1 MKNKIFRVA
10 VVATLT
16 IAMMLTFVSCSSN
29 SGGVSTPTVTV
40 NPDATAAPVITQ
52 TPVEKTPSPTS
63 TPKVEVSDDFGLK
76 VESVDGTYGT
86 NLEDAYGEEQSPAY
100 FEITWEES
108 LTEAHYELVLE
119 VEIESDSEDYYINIR
134 IPSANADLTYPRYYN
149 GSSYSELTYVSDG
162 DYYEQKYDDIYF
174 TITENTLT
182 IWIDDAGEYELVCEA
197 FVTDMADNFGA
208 WDNEDDPDEFEFYF
222 TSELEIEKEQIT
234 IEIDPAVIAEVE
246 SSLYVL
252 VEGKNGGSETY
263 SKYTTSYD
271 KATDATTVYLPSTYI
286 FGDYEIELSYS
297 MAYVEEGKV
306 GTYSVEI
313 EEEYKYD
320 DKTYDDLDDL
330 NELFDNYEIV
340 GVKDTAIY
348 VISGYDYAEIADVI
362 TSIAEINFTSTDGF
376 FEGSSNIE
384 VQLPLAEKRYAALST
399 AQKAY
404 FDTFAKIT
412 FSNYTTAMKSNVGA
426 FINGGFAEDAT
437 SNDEAIALK
446 EYMEFAREELD
457 DYLILEAF
465 EEFAEDSDLPAY
477 NETFNVLNS
486 KHIAYFNSVDE
497 YFNALDDE
505 SQELIETNRSNWYTA
520 YANAKSDI
528 LNAEIDSVE
537 QLIVGAYQAY
547 LKSISNG
554 TKIVYQDMNTKTA
567 DDETTVVS
575 SWAYIESAEV
585 VSLTNQA
592 LTAYNT
598 LSDEGKDLLEGLGV
612 DSMIYGLTYNRVEV
626 VKFETGTNTAYNALE
641 KLVDMNE
648 MIETMIIISQYVN
661 IDDYSTN
668 AVAYER
674 LTRLV
679 YGVADSET
687 GVTGG
692 MYFPTYSGATD
703 ATDYRY
709 AMQDIINAPER
720 NYDAIIAEY
729 KEWLLYI
736 EAIETYKTTV
746 MIEFVFQ
753 LDSAVSALD
762 KDDYEESVISKAN
775 SSSFVYGLVLAAV
788 NAEEIY
794 IDLSE
799 YGMPGVLTIVSGALD
814 PTNFDSVDILGGT
827 SGVDITPF
835 VDAEGNFLDG
845 KDNFDEIY
853 EAYDEFLDMDDL
865 LDSYIDAIK
874 EKS

>member
-29 SGGVSTPTVTV
+29 STGDITPTVTV

-86 NLEDAYGEEQSPAY
+86 NLEDAYGDEKAPAY

-149 GSSYSELTYVSDG
+149 GSSYSALPYDSDG

-426 FINGGFAEDAT
+426 FLTYAGITEGVDVEST

-446 EYMEFAREELD
+446 EYMEFAREVLD

-486 KHIAYFNSVDE
+486 KHIAYFNAVDE

-505 SQELIETNRSNWYTA
+505 SQELIETNRSKWYTA

-567 DDETTVVS
+567 DGETEVVS

-592 LTAYNT
+592 LAAYEA

-612 DSMIYGLTYNRVEV
+612 DSMIYGLTYNSVKV
-626 VKFETGTNTAYNALE
+626 VKFETDTNTAYNALE

-679 YGVADSET
+679 YGVADIET
-687 GVTGG
+687 GIVGG
-692 MYFPTYSGATD
+692 MYFPTYSG

-775 SSSFVYGLVLAAV
+775 SSSYVYNFILASV
-788 NAEEIY
+788 NMEMVYAY
-794 IDLSE
+794 IDGQVYTS
-799 YGMPGVLTIVSGALD
+799 VSGDFD

-835 VDAEGNFLDG
+835 VDSAGNFLDG

>member
-1 MKNKIFRVA
+1 MKNKVFRVA

-16 IAMMLTFVSCSSN
+16 IALMLTFVSCSAST
-29 SGGVSTPTVTV
+29 SGEITPTVTV
-40 NPDATAAPVITQ
+40 NPSATAAPVITQ

-76 VESVDGTYGT
+76 VESVGGTYGT
-86 NLEDAYGEEQSPAY
+86 DLEDAYGEEQSPAY

-119 VEIESDSEDYYINIR
+119 VEIESDSEDYYFNIT
-134 IPSANADLTYPRYYN
+134 IPSANDSSEVRTFYD
-149 GSSYSELTYVSDG
+149 GSSSIRIIENEDDGYFYPLASDL
-162 DYYEQKYDDIYF
+162 DF

-182 IWIDDAGEYELVCEA
+182 IWLEDAGEYELLCEA

-208 WDNEDDPDEFEFYF
+208 WDNEDDPDEFEFSF
-222 TSELEIEKEQIT
+222 TSDLEIKKEQIT
-234 IEIDPAVIAEVE
+234 IEIDPAVIAEIE
-246 SSLYVL
+246 SSLYVSAD
-252 VEGKNGGSETY
+252 GT
-263 SKYTTSYD
+263 KYTTGYTE
-271 KATDATTVYLPSTYI
+271 ATDTTTVYLPTYFE
-286 FGDYEIELSYS
+286 FGGYKIGLSYS
-297 MAYVEEGKV
+297 MAYVKEGGI
-306 GTYSVEI
+306 GTYAVEI
-313 EEEYKYD
+313 EEEYTYNG
-320 DKTYDDLDDL
+320 KTYDDIDDL
-330 NELFDNYEIV
+330 NDFFDNYEIAS
-340 GVKDTAIY
+340 VKDTAIY
-348 VISGYDYAEIADVI
+348 VISSYDYAEIADVI
-362 TSIAEINFTSTDGF
+362 TSIAEIDFTADGAS
-376 FEGSSNIE
+376 GNIE
-384 VQLPLAEKRYAALST
+384 VQLPLAEARYAALST
-399 AQKAY
+399 QQKAF
-404 FDTFAKIT
+404 FDTFAKVE
-412 FSNYTTAMKSNVGA
+412 FASYDSSNVYQ
-426 FINGGFAEDAT
+426 FRDAEEISEYDQGQ
-437 SNDEAIALK
+437 AIELK
-446 EYMEFAREELD
+446 EYMEFAREVLD

-486 KHIAYFNSVDE
+486 NHIAYYNAVDK

-505 SQELIETNRSNWYTA
+505 SQDLIESSDSKWCTA
-520 YANAKSDI
+520 YKNAGTAI

-547 LKSISNG
+547 LKAITGG
-554 TKIVYQDMNTKTA
+554 TKIVYQDMNTKTTK
-567 DDETTVVS
+567 EYNELLLGYYEYTTVIS

-592 LTAYNT
+592 LAAYEA

-612 DSMIYGLTYNRVEV
+612 DSMIYDLSFGGEKV
-626 VKFETGTNTAYNALE
+626 VFEDGTNTAYNALE

-668 AVAYER
+668 DVAYSR

-679 YGVADSET
+679 YGVDGVT
-687 GVTGG
+687 GETGG
-692 MYFPTYSGATD
+692 MYFPTYSGDTD

-709 AMQDIINAPER
+709 AMEDIISAPER

-736 EAIETYKTTV
+736 EAIEEYKTTV

-762 KDDYEESVISKAN
+762 KEDYEESVLATVN
-775 SSSFVYGLVLAAV
+775 SSGFVYGLVLAAV
-788 NAEEIY
+788 NAEAVSL
-794 IDLSE
+794 DLSTM
-799 YGMPGVLTIVSGALD
+799 GMGVIDYIPGWID
-814 PTNFDSVDILGGT
+814 PVNFDSTAVILSGT
-827 SGVDITPF
+827 SGVDIIPF
-835 VDAEGNFLDG
+835 IDSAGNFLDR
-845 KDNFDEIY
+845 KDNFDEVY
-853 EAYDEFLDMDDL
+853 QAYDEFLDMDDL